1 MVRKGGIGLDWITIK
16 YKDIYTISAI
26 VGAIFF
32 LLIGLWAWWQ
42 FFGNPRPRAD
52 RAIARAQRMIETA
65 DVPSAPPTVKATVSQ
80 ARTMLAQ
87 AKSEYSAGHFKKCIS
102 IAKDIVD
109 SLSNVGEGSGS
120 PQKYAVLVGREG
132 SVEVKRIGQHLFSN
146 ATEQMIL
153 EDGDIVR
160 TGQTS
165 FARIK
170 YHNQT
175 FQIVSPDSLVV
186 IQALSSTPEGGS
198 HVEVKIDKGG
208 VETTTP
214 ENMPPKDQTIVRTDM
229 IRVRP
234 NAASRVEVT
243 KGPADQDTTAVLSG
257 VTEIQTSTGKTETF
271 QAGASGIQIIST
283 AEGFSPTE
291 QLIPPPLAESPKDQQ
306 IIRVDDPIHHPL
318 TFEWK
323 GGANSPVRF
332 QISAKP
338 LFSSLLAP
346 DQMVAG
352 GHITL
357 DGLPAG
363 TYYWRLRSQGD
374 EKKTYW
380 SPIYRL
386 RLLQIIQRPPI
397 VRNLKLSVDATPIGD
412 GVILQGSTDP
422 GVSVSVNDL
431 EIPVNTDGSFSK
443 IILFGDVGGHAITV
457 RAFDNEG
464 NEQVWRKQFRPA
476 ASE

>member
-16 YKDIYTISAI
+16 YKDIYTIAAI
-26 VGAIFF
+26 V
-32 LLIGLWAWWQ
+32 IGIIVILVGVWAWWRYS
-42 FFGNPRPRAD
+42 GNPRVRAD
-52 RAIARAQRMIETA
+52 RAMARAQRLLDATDMPDAKPDI
-65 DVPSAPPTVKATVSQ
+65 KAAVTQ
-80 ARTMLAQ
+80 GRTMLGQ
-87 AKSEYSAGHFKKCIS
+87 AKAEYSSGRFQKA
-102 IAKDIVD
+102 IAIANEIADQIKNIKQFGG
-109 SLSNVGEGSGS
+109 SN
-120 PQKYAVLVGREG
+120 QKYAVLVGREG
-132 SVEVKRIGQHLFSN
+132 SVEIKRIGQHLFSS

-160 TGQTS
+160 TGQS
-165 FARIK
+165 SYARIK

-198 HVEVKIDKGG
+198 KVEVKIDRGG
-208 VETTTP
+208 AETTTP
-214 ENMPPKDQTIVRTDM
+214 ATMTTNDEMIVRTDR
-229 IRVRP
+229 IKVRP
-234 NAASRVEVT
+234 AADSRVAVER
-243 KGPADQDTTAVLSG
+243 GPADEDKTSIFEGSTDIESGGSKHTFKAGESG
-257 VTEIQTSTGKTETF
+257 VSVFTST
-271 QAGASGIQIIST
+271 
-283 AEGFSPTE
+283 EGFAPTE
-291 QLIPPPLAESPKDQQ
+291 SLIPPPIGESPKDQQ
-306 IIRVDDPIHHPL
+306 IIRVDDPVHHPMS
-318 TFEWK
+318 FEWK
-323 GGANSPVRF
+323 GGGTSSARF

-346 DQMVAG
+346 DQVVQA

-363 TYYWRLRSQGD
+363 TYYWRLKSVGD

-397 VRNLKLSVDATPIGD
+397 VRNLKLTVDATPIGD
-412 GVILQGSTDP
+412 GVILQGITDP

-443 IILFGDVGGHAITV
+443 IILFGEAGGHSIVV

-464 NEQVWRKQFRPA
+464 NEQVWRKQFRPT
-476 ASE
+476 SY